1 MRKNRTRTALLRTAG
16 LVVGSVMALGVVQAA
31 EPPVDGLTASAD
43 MLDRQGE
50 SIGTA
55 RLMQGPNGT
64 LIRLD
69 LTGLPPGFKAIHI
82 HATGNCDDHEQ
93 GFEASGPHLNPEDKE
108 HGLMNAAGPDAG
120 DLANVY
126 VHADGTAQ
134 AELFTMLA
142 TLDGSVGATILDE
155 DGAALVMHEN
165 PDDHHS
171 QPIGGAGDR
180 IVCGVIRAD

>member
-1 MRKNRTRTALLRTAG
+1 MPKNRIGVALLRTAA
-16 LVVGSVMALGVVQAA
+16 LVIGGVMGWGMVQAA
-31 EPPVDGLTASAD
+31 ESLVDAPTASAD
-43 MLDRQGE
+43 MLNRQGE
-50 SIGTA
+50 SVGTA
-55 RLMQGPNGT
+55 HLIQGPNGT

-82 HATGNCDDHEQ
+82 HETGTCDDHDQ
-93 GFEASGPHLNPEDKE
+93 GFEASGGHLNPEDRK

-120 DLANVY
+120 DLVNVY
-126 VHADGTAQ
+126 VHSDGTAQ

-142 TLDGSVGATILDE
+142 TLDGSIGATILDE

-165 PDDHHS
+165 PDDHYS

-180 IVCGVIRAD
+180 IVCGVVRAD